1 MSDTANQSANTRIAR
16 WRALPGHAGQYEE
29 LVREMFGLMRRHRGF
44 LGADLIPPEA
54 EGGQHQVVV
63 HFASEDDLAHWDGS
77 AERKEIL
84 ARMRA
89 HAEDEPEHRRLS
101 AIDEW
106 FLGPDVPSGT
116 RVPRWKTA
124 VVTWLGIWPL
134 ASIVLW
140 FIAPVWKDLGLPFL
154 VATAINVVFIVG
166 AMVYLVSPVLT
177 KAPRW
182 FLVPSSGSEQ
192 T

>member
-1 MSDTANQSANTRIAR
+1 MSDTANQSAITRIAR
-16 WRALPGHAGQYEE
+16 RRALPGHAGQYEE

-44 LGADLIPPEA
+44 LGADLLPPEG

-77 AERKEIL
+77 AERREIL
-84 ARMRA
+84 ARMRP

-140 FIAPVWKDLGLPFL
+140 FLAPVWKDLGLPFL
-154 VATAINVVFIVG
+154 VATAINVVLIVG
-166 AMVYLVSPVLT
+166 AMVYLVSPALT
-177 KAPRW
+177 KALRG
-182 FLVPSSGSEQ
+182 FLVPSSSPEQ